1 MPRIV
6 TLLTD
11 FGTADGYVGEM
22 KGVLA
27 TLAPSAVVMDVAHD
41 VAPQDVDGARLA
53 LARYWRRFPEGTVH
67 LVVID
72 PGVGSARGALAATS
86 EGRFLVGP
94 DNGVLSPALLHAD
107 ARCVSLPL
115 PSGAAPT
122 FHGRDVFAPAAAQ
135 LALGAA
141 LETLGPEEDE
151 PVIRRTPEATRRA
164 DGGVRGEVIT
174 VDRFG
179 NAVTNLLAMR
189 GGEVRVGTLALPVR
203 RTYADVGSGEPLA
216 LVGSSGLVEIAVR
229 DGNAAGKLGLR
240 RGSEVVLVTR
250 QTK

>member
-1 MPRIV
+1 MARII

-27 TLAPSAVVMDVAHD
+27 SLAPGVTIVDVAHD

-67 LVVID
+67 LVVVD
-72 PGVGSARGALAATS
+72 PGVGSARGALATWS
-86 EGRFLVGP
+86 EGRYLVGP
-94 DNGVLSPALLHAD
+94 DNGVLSPALLHAG
-107 ARCVSLPL
+107 ARWVSLRVPI
-115 PSGAAPT
+115 GAAPT

-135 LALGAA
+135 LATGVA
-141 LETLGPEEDE
+141 LETLGVVEGD
-151 PVIRRTPEATRRA
+151 PVVRRTPEATRRG
-164 DGGVRGEVIT
+164 DGGVQGEVIS

-179 NAVTNLLAMR
+179 NAVTNLVAMR
-189 GGEVRVGTLALPVR
+189 GGAIQVAGLALTVR
-203 RTYADVGSGEPLA
+203 RTYADAAEGEPVA

-229 DGNAAGKLGLR
+229 DGSAAERLGLR
-240 RGSEVVLVTR
+240 RGSSVVLLPHR
-250 QTK
+250 

>member
-1 MPRIV
+1 MPRLI

-27 TLAPSAVVMDVAHD
+27 SLAPLSPIVDIAHD
-41 VAPQDVDGARLA
+41 VSPHDVEGARLA

-86 EGRFLVGP
+86 AGRFLVGP
-94 DNGVLSPALLHAD
+94 DNGVLSPALLHGD
-107 ARCVSLPL
+107 ARWVSLPI

-135 LALGAA
+135 LAQGASLESLGDIA
-141 LETLGPEEDE
+141 DS
-151 PVIRRTPEATRRA
+151 PVIRRTPEATRRG
-164 DGGVRGEVIT
+164 DGAVQGEVIT

-189 GGEVRVGTLALPVR
+189 GGQVQVAGLTLALR
-203 RTYADVGSGEPLA
+203 RTYADAATGEAIA
-216 LVGSSGLVEIAVR
+216 LVGSSGLVEVAVR
-229 DGNAAGKLGLR
+229 DGSASAQLGLA
-240 RGSEVVLVTR
+240 RGSSVVLLPR
-250 QTK
+250 S

>member
-1 MPRIV
+1 MPRLI

-22 KGVLA
+22 KAVLA
-27 TLAPSAVVMDVAHD
+27 TLAPSATIVDVAHD
-41 VAPQDVDGARLA
+41 VSPQDVDGARLA

-67 LVVID
+67 LVVVD
-72 PGVGSARGALAATS
+72 PGVGTSRGALATSS

-94 DNGVLSPALLHAD
+94 DNGVLSPALLHAG
-107 ARCVSLPL
+107 ARCVALTIPT
-115 PSGAAPT
+115 GAAPT

-135 LALGAA
+135 LALGAS
-141 LETLGPEEDE
+141 LETLGAVEEG
-151 PVIRRTPEATRRA
+151 PVIRRTPEATRRE
-164 DGGVRGEVIT
+164 DGAVQGEVIT

-189 GGEVRVGTLALPVR
+189 GGRVQVNGLSLALR
-203 RTYADVGSGEPLA
+203 RTYADAQAGEPLA

-229 DGNAAGKLGLR
+229 NGSAAEQLGLQ
-240 RGSEVVLVTR
+240 RGSSVALLPLR
-250 QTK
+250 